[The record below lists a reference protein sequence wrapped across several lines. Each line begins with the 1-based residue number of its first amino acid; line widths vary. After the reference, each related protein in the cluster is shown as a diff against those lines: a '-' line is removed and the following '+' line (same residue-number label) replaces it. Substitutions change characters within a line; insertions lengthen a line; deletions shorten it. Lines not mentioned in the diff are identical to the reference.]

1 MGQGLVDIRMLTRGP
16 NKQYR
21 ARSTVTVDVARAEKL
36 IAEGH
41 AVAIDKEEKGVSSG
55 EDQGLS

>member
-1 MGQGLVDIRMLTRGP
+1 MGQGLVEVRMLTRGP

-21 ARSTVTVDVARAEKL
+21 VRAIVTVDRARAEKL

-41 AVAIDKEEKGVSSG
+41 AVEVGKEEKGASSG
-55 EDQGLS
+55 ED